1 MENLLQGIP
10 GVCIY
15 IDDILITGH
24 TEEEHLEHLTEVLTR
39 LSKAGLTLKKAKCSF
54 FLDSVEYLGHIISK
68 DGLHTSESKVK
79 AVLEAPSP
87 KNVPELRSF
96 LGLVNYYGKFLPDL
110 ASVLAALLQK
120 KKWKWGAKQQQAFDH
135 VKNLLNSSRVRVQL
149 PLVLSCDASP
159 YGVGA
164 VLSHVM
170 ANGDERPI
178 CYTSRTLSE
187 TEKKYSQLDKEALA
201 IVFGVKKY
209 HQYLYGRQFK
219 LKTDHKS
226 LTHIFSETKA
236 TPTMASGRIQ
246 RWALILGAYSY
257 IPSATS
263 PGRRTLPCRSQ
274 TPGRKYPKFQKWSI
288 SWSF

>member
-1 MENLLQGIP
+1 MDHFWNFGSLP
-10 GVCIY
+10 
-15 IDDILITGH
+15 
-24 TEEEHLEHLTEVLTR
+24 
-39 LSKAGLTLKKAKCSF
+39 ALKKAKCSF

-96 LGLVNYYGKFLPDL
+96 LCLVNY
-110 ASVLAALLQK
+110 Q
-120 KKWKWGAKQQQAFDH
+120 KKWKWRSKQQQAFDH
-135 VKNLLNSSRVRVQL
+135 VKNLLNSSRVQVHFDDKL

-178 CYTSRTLSE
+178 CYASRTLSE

-201 IVFGVKKY
+201 IVFGVKN
-209 HQYLYGRQFK
+209 LV
-219 LKTDHKS
+219 
-226 LTHIFSETKA
+226 
-236 TPTMASGRIQ
+236 
-246 RWALILGAYSY
+246 
-257 IPSATS
+257 
-263 PGRRTLPCRSQ
+263 
-274 TPGRKYPKFQKWSI
+274 
-288 SWSF
+288 